1 MSEDQPVADLGRKF
15 CSVFDAI
22 STLLKIAF
30 QKKKSSRQKDM
41 ATATM
46 LLQLLHRKLLY
57 FWPVRNA
64 HLTLL
69 RDINLIPYPV
79 SDPLDDHL
87 NFGNTTI

>member
-1 MSEDQPVADLGRKF
+1 
-15 CSVFDAI
+15 
-22 STLLKIAF
+22 
-30 QKKKSSRQKDM
+30 M